1 MLRSGDS
8 SGKLSSF
15 ANQEAR
21 LWAAMTARFD
31 QASFS
36 DIRVL
41 VLGFETVERT
51 WLRNSL
57 RFIGVRVT
65 ATAPNVG
72 QLAGVADMGLSFTHV
87 IANLDGF
94 ESVEDAVD
102 ALLDFRQRAPQ
113 IVLIAV
119 SSRVSGDDLGQERS
133 AICDATLSL
142 PLTERRL
149 RRGLVEGRANNC
161 EALRTARGMA
171 L

>member
-102 ALLDFRQRAPQ
+102 ALLDFRQRAPKSC
-113 IVLIAV
+113 
-119 SSRVSGDDLGQERS
+119 SSLCHRGCRVTTLGRNAAQS
-133 AICDATLSL
+133 ATRPCLC
-142 PLTERRL
+142 P
-149 RRGLVEGRANNC
+149 
-161 EALRTARGMA
+161 
-171 L
+171 